1 MFLKKKARPV
11 DGYHV
16 VRADKKQADIVFSK
30 FFKDERK
37 RDNAVVFVALDGKAV
52 IGYSVIHE
60 KQAQHPLGGTDW
72 FVWNIYTRPEWR
84 RRGVASTLLSEIKR
98 QAEEEG
104 VLHIQG
110 SCVEVPAHMFWNK
123 HGFCAQRYGSPL
135 NDGTCSH
142 MVFYRID
149 KTEPQ
154 QNQHNFRIVMAGKA
168 RLHRIF
174 DESIL
179 GNGVPFFQDKRDDI
193 FGFVAVDEN
202 ENTLGFI
209 TACPDELGAPLTGT
223 RWLIPYIFV
232 NPELRRKGIATALL
246 GELLQSA
253 QRAGIAQVDA
263 LRLNDETALFF
274 YKNNFDLCVWYIMDG
289 EEKPI
294 SAALRM

>member
-1 MFLKKKARPV
+1 MFFKKKARPGESYQV
-11 DGYHV
+11 A
-16 VRADKKQADIVFSK
+16 RADKKQTDIVFSK
-30 FFKDERK
+30 LYRDERK
-37 RDNAVVFVALDGKAV
+37 RDNAVVFVAHEGKAV
-52 IGYSVIHE
+52 IGYSVVHE
-60 KQAQHPLGGTDW
+60 KQAPYPLGGTDW

-84 RRGVASTLLSEIKR
+84 RRGVASALLQEIKK
-98 QAEEEG
+98 QAEEAN

-110 SCVEVPAHMFWNK
+110 SCVEVPAHKFWNK
-123 HGFCAQRYGSPL
+123 HSFCAQRYGSTL

-154 QNQHNFRIVMAGKA
+154 QNQHIFRIVPAGKA
-168 RLHRIF
+168 RLHGIF
-174 DESIL
+174 DEYIAD
-179 GNGVPFFQDKRDDI
+179 NGVPFFQNKRDNI

-232 NPELRRKGIATALL
+232 NPELRRKGVATALL
-246 GELLQSA
+246 GELLQGA

-263 LRLNDETALFF
+263 LRLNDEAALFF